1 MSVNRLTIIGLGLI
15 GGSLGL
21 ALKKAKGDDIEIIGF
36 ARRPEVASEA
46 IKRGAVT
53 KTEPELRRA
62 VAGSDIVVIATPLM
76 AIREILSQISEYL
89 SPNAVVTD
97 VGSTKSQVLAWA
109 GEYLPS
115 NVDFI
120 GGHPM
125 TGKET
130 SGLGDA
136 EAGLFENCVYCL
148 TPEANVNNESIKMM
162 EEMVR
167 WVGATPMLIDSEKHD
182 ALVAG
187 ISHLPLLLSS
197 SLVSALSENEL
208 WPEMSKLAATGF
220 LDMTRL
226 AAGDTELYRGICATN
241 QKAILDWIDRY
252 IATLNKCRGLV
263 SQDERGLQNIL
274 QDARNK
280 RQEWFEKEGRRFRK
294 QED

>member
-1 MSVNRLTIIGLGLI
+1 MNSSKITIIGLGLI

-21 ALKKAKGDDIEIIGF
+21 GLKKAKGDEIEVVGF
-36 ARRPEVASEA
+36 ARRPEVAAAA
-46 IKRGAVT
+46 IKFGAVT
-53 KTEPELRRA
+53 RTETGLGRA
-62 VAGSDIVVIATPLM
+62 VDGADIVVIATPLL
-76 AIREILSQISEYL
+76 AIREILSQIAGHL
-89 SPNAVVTD
+89 SPRAVVTD

-109 GEYLPS
+109 AECLPS
-115 NVDFI
+115 DVDFV

-136 EAGLFENCVYCL
+136 EAELFENCVYCL
-148 TPEANVNNESIKMM
+148 TPAVDANSDSIKVM
-162 EEMVR
+162 EEMAR
-167 WVGATPMLIDSEKHD
+167 WVGATPFLIDAEKHD

-187 ISHLPLLLSS
+187 ISHLPLLVSS
-197 SLVSALSENEL
+197 SLVSALAESDL

-226 AAGDTELYRGICATN
+226 AGGDTELYRGICATN

-252 IATLNKCRGLV
+252 IDTLREYREMVLKNE
-263 SQDERGLQNIL
+263 QGLQGFL
-274 QDARNK
+274 QDARK
-280 RQEWFEKEGRRFRK
+280 TRQEWFENEGRRFRK

>member
-1 MSVNRLTIIGLGLI
+1 MTRIAIIGLGLI

-21 ALKKAKGDDIEIIGF
+21 ALKKAKGDEVDIVGF
-36 ARRPEVASEA
+36 ARRPEIAAEA

-53 KTEPELRRA
+53 RTEPEMGSA
-62 VAGSDIVVIATPLM
+62 VAGVNIVVIATPLVP
-76 AIREILSQISEYL
+76 IKDILPQIAERL
-89 SPNAVVTD
+89 SPGTIVTD
-97 VGSTKSQVLAWA
+97 VGSTKAQVIAWA
-109 GEYLPS
+109 AEYLPS
-115 NVDFI
+115 NVDFV

-130 SGLGDA
+130 SGLADA

-148 TPEANVNNESIKMM
+148 SPSRDADGEAIKTM
-162 EEMVR
+162 EEMAR
-167 WVGATPMLIDSEKHD
+167 WVGATPLLIDAEKHD

-197 SLVSALSENEL
+197 SLVSALAKSDL

-226 AAGDTELYRGICATN
+226 AGGDTELYRGICATN

-252 IATLNKCRGLV
+252 IDTLNEYRELV
-263 SQDERGLQNIL
+263 LQDEKGLQSIL
-274 QDARNK
+274 QDAREI

-294 QED
+294 QGD